1 MKGGEKYMER
11 GVKACLHIL
20 NETKNPDIRRL
31 GTGFFVTVEGC
42 GVERIN
48 VDNFKSVS
56 TIELSTSSRNLV
68 LLAYNMF
75 NGYTLYTDS
84 YNNCFCAL
92 CSGLD
97 SDNSRIVTE
106 AVAIYLLS

>member
-1 MKGGEKYMER
+1 MEQ

-31 GTGFFVTVEGC
+31 GTRFFVTVEEC
-42 GVERIN
+42 GVERLNI
-48 VDNFKSVS
+48 DNFKSVS
-56 TIELSTSSRNLV
+56 MTELSRSSRNLI
-68 LLAYNMF
+68 LLAYNLF

-97 SDNSRIVTE
+97 SDNSRVVTE
-106 AVAIYLLS
+106 AVAIYLLG